1 MPPEESSQ
9 PAAIIQ
15 SMSSYKL
22 SPYVDFIESHLI
34 THTSQYAVA
43 HRLTGEVCEA
53 SERVRSLL
61 YAAKLGNRVSF
72 SSQDLAN
79 LGEDGKQISWLV
91 EREFLVADG
100 HDVLSSFID
109 QYVVRPLQ
117 NPSLVYRSQTGD
129 RLLVRVS
136 MAERVYSPRPG
147 EAAAIIEE
155 AIPRVAAE
163 VFLAANG
170 RRPLSEIFVTICGA
184 NGGAILEDA
193 EFRAAIDFLTKPERQ
208 LIKFTRHNRD
218 LSNPYQPFNTVPRNF
233 YHAARWKADPGQS
246 ESNSIHDFH
255 RAGIS
260 DASWEF
266 DVIEPTVNHAFR
278 FPNEVLGGLDYGAR
292 FCRATL
298 EPEVVQFRRAPLE
311 ILEVGGGTG
320 TFARSFIQEF
330 LNLSEGPRNGQRP
343 NYHIM
348 DLSPALIES
357 QQRMLAG
364 WQPGIEHFEQDATQF
379 DLPGRVFDLIISN
392 EVIADFPVATARR
405 NHNRTDPEN
414 EPEWLEDGA
423 PYIQKYGLS
432 VESAPDRFFVNAGVF
447 EFIERAWSH
456 LAPGGTVVL
465 SEYGSVS
472 KYPAESFHL
481 NHAEFSIHFG
491 HVMECARAV
500 GFVCR
505 LQSLKEFLAIDDQ
518 VMVLNGREEH
528 LRCLNHVLEKQG
540 MTIPFAVISE
550 GDFKARFAEV
560 LDRIELT
567 GISFQPLRNSF
578 HYGPGLDD
586 FMVLIMNKLRT

>member
-1 MPPEESSQ
+1 MF
-9 PAAIIQ
+9 
-15 SMSSYKL
+15 SYKL

-34 THTSQYAVA
+34 THASQYAVA
-43 HRLTGEVCEA
+43 HRLTGEVCEPD
-53 SERVRSLL
+53 ERVRSLL
-61 YAAKLGNRVSF
+61 YATKLGNRVSF
-72 SSQDLAN
+72 EPQDLESF
-79 LGEDGKQISWLV
+79 GEGGQQIKRLIDQ
-91 EREFLVADG
+91 EFLLADD
-100 HDVLSSFID
+100 HDALSSFIN
-109 QYVVRPLQ
+109 QHVVRPLQ
-117 NPSLVYRSQTGD
+117 NPSVVYRSKTGD
-129 RLLVRVS
+129 MQLVRIS
-136 MAERVYSPRPG
+136 MSERVYSPKPD
-147 EAAAIIEE
+147 EAPAVIEE
-155 AIPRVAAE
+155 AIPSIAAE
-163 VFLAANG
+163 VFLAADG
-170 RRPLSEIFVTICGA
+170 GQTLREIFVAIRGA
-184 NGGAILEDA
+184 DGEAILEDA

-208 LIKFTRHNRD
+208 LIKFTRHNGD

-233 YHAARWKADPGQS
+233 YHSARWKTEPGED
-246 ESNSIHDFH
+246 ESKSIYDFH
-255 RAGIS
+255 RTGIS

-278 FPNEVLGGLDYGAR
+278 FPNEMLGGLDYGAR

-298 EPEVVQFRRAPLE
+298 KPEVVHLSGGPLE

-320 TFARSFIQEF
+320 TFARSFVQEF
-330 LNLSEGPRNGQRP
+330 LHLSEGSRSGQRP

-348 DLSPALIES
+348 DLSPALMES

-379 DLPGRVFDLIISN
+379 YLPGRMFDLIISN
-392 EVIADFPVATARR
+392 EVIADFPVATVRR
-405 NHNRTDPEN
+405 NVLRTDPEN

-423 PYIQKYGLS
+423 PYIEKYDLS

-447 EFIERAWSH
+447 EFIERAWNH

-505 LQSLKEFLAIDDQ
+505 LQPLKEFLAINDQ
-518 VMVLNGREEH
+518 VSVLNGREEH

-540 MTIPFAVISE
+540 MSIPFAVISE
-550 GDFKARFAEV
+550 EVFKARYGEV
-560 LDRIELT
+560 MSRLELT

-586 FMVLIMNKLRT
+586 FMVLIMNKPR

>member
-1 MPPEESSQ
+1 MF
-9 PAAIIQ
+9 
-15 SMSSYKL
+15 SYKL

-34 THTSQYAVA
+34 THASQYAMA
-43 HRLTGEVCEA
+43 HRLSGEVCEA

-61 YAAKLGNRVSF
+61 YAAKLGNRVSL

-79 LGEDGKQISWLV
+79 LGEDGKQISWLI
-91 EREFLVADG
+91 EQEFLVTDG
-100 HDVLSSFID
+100 HEVLSSFIN

-117 NPSLVYRSQTGD
+117 NPALVYRPQTGD
-129 RLLVRVS
+129 RILVRIP

-147 EAAAIIEE
+147 EAAPVIEE
-155 AIPRVAAE
+155 AIPSIAAE

-170 RRPLSEIFVTICGA
+170 RRTLREIFIRICGA
-184 NGGAILEDA
+184 DGDAILENA
-193 EFRAAIDFLTKPERQ
+193 EFRAALDFLTKPERQ
-208 LIKFTRHNRD
+208 LIKFTRHNGD

-233 YHAARWKADPGQS
+233 YHAARWKAEPGQD
-246 ESNSIHDFH
+246 ESKSIHDFH
-255 RAGIS
+255 RAGIT

-278 FPNEVLGGLDYGAR
+278 FPNEMLGGLDYGAR

-298 EPEVVQFRRAPLE
+298 KPEVIHTPGARLE

-330 LNLSEGPRNGQRP
+330 LNLSESSRNGQRP

-357 QQRMLAG
+357 QQRILAG

-405 NHNRTDPEN
+405 NVHRTDTEN

-423 PYIQKYGLS
+423 PYIEKYGLS

-447 EFIERAWSH
+447 EFIERAWNH

-505 LQSLKEFLAIDDQ
+505 LQPLKEFLAINDQ
-518 VMVLNGREEH
+518 VRVLNGREEH

-540 MTIPFAVISE
+540 MSIPLVVISE
-550 GDFKARFAEV
+550 EVFKARYGEV
-560 LDRIELT
+560 MNRLELT

-578 HYGPGLDD
+578 HYGPRLDD
-586 FMVLIMNKLRT
+586 FMVLIMNKPRK